1 MPTPRL
7 LAALSALLILGAA
20 IIFLFGPEASRTPSA
35 PPDSSPRTESASA
48 SPPVSAPAS
57 TPTHAAPPP
66 PGAAASEATKMRS
79 PSVATSPAAP
89 APIAVPS
96 PSPRAP
102 AASARESELARIETA
117 IATAGPE
124 SLSLLASYLTH
135 ADPELRAF
143 AREGMVQKSL
153 PEAIPLLREAAGKTK
168 DPREAIA
175 LLDAADFLSLP
186 TLPSTGDGARQRT
199 KGPPPEQTRPPGR
212 PASWHP

>member
-1 MPTPRL
+1 MPTPRF

-20 IIFLFGPEASRTPSA
+20 IIVLFGPEASRTPSA
-35 PPDSSPRTESASA
+35 PPDSTPRTESASA

-57 TPTHAAPPP
+57 TSAQAAPPP
-66 PGAAASEATKMRS
+66 PGAAASEATKA
-79 PSVATSPAAP
+79 PSASIATSP
-89 APIAVPS
+89 AVPS

-153 PEAIPLLREAAGKTK
+153 PEAIPLLRDAAGKTK